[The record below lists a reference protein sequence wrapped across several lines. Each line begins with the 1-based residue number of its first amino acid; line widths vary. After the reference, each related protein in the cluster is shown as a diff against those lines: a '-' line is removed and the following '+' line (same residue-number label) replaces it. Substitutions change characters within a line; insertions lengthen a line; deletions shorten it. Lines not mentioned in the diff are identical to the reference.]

1 MTQVSDPL
9 RRFVSAYAGA
19 YESLAY
25 ATTGRA
31 RKGRNGTV
39 LAISGA
45 LVASLNAVISVS
57 REPDLAEIASLAD
70 SESWELPWSIQ
81 FRGDPGPRARQTASR
96 YGLTSYIRE
105 PLMIRPARQG
115 IPAGPG
121 DPSLRLRA
129 VAADEL
135 GRYAETLADG
145 FEAPR
150 ELLQAF
156 GNPALAGAA
165 GMTFYLA
172 ELDGLPIGTGATVIS
187 DGLNGLFNITILPP
201 YRRRGYGRAVTLE
214 MVRAGFAA
222 GAPAAYLCAT
232 KAGEPVYEAAGFRI
246 EEYRTIMMELAC
258 LSPGACRSRQRPR
271 PNGRGSPAPCLR

>member
-9 RRFVSAYAGA
+9 RPFVSAYAGA
-19 YESLAY
+19 YESLAA

-31 RKGRNGTV
+31 RRGRNGTV

-45 LVASLNAVISVS
+45 LVPSLNAVISVS
-57 REPDLAEIASLAD
+57 REPDLAEITSLAE

-81 FRGDPGPRARQTASR
+81 FRGDPGPLAWQMAARH
-96 YGLTSYIRE
+96 GLTEFSQE
-105 PLMIRPARQG
+105 PLMIRPSRQG
-115 IPAGPG
+115 IPAEPG
-121 DPSLRLRA
+121 DSSLRVRA
-129 VAADEL
+129 VAADDL
-135 GRYAETLADG
+135 GQYAATVADG

-150 ELLQAF
+150 ELLRAF
-156 GNPALAGAA
+156 ANPALAEAA
-165 GMTFYLA
+165 GITFYLA
-172 ELDGLPIGTGATVIS
+172 ELDGVPIGTGATVIS
-187 DGLNGLFNITILPP
+187 GDLTGIFNITILPR

-222 GAPAAYLCAT
+222 GAPTAYLYAT